1 MQIVRTVV
9 WVLILVV
16 VLLFTLGNWDQ
27 QVTVRIWQNLVWD
40 TRLPA
45 VVIVSFL
52 LGMLPMWLILRGT
65 SWRLNRRIGHLEQA
79 TRTVHGHTADA
90 GATATGATASA
101 AATTG
106 EPLDDTDAAP
116 APTPHPDGPR
126 PLDPPRS
133 VTNDKLKPE

>member
-9 WVLILVV
+9 WVLVLVV

-52 LGMLPMWLILRGT
+52 LGMLPMWLLLRGT
-65 SWRLNRRIGHLEQA
+65 SWRLNRRISHLEQA
-79 TRTVHGHTADA
+79 TRTMHGHRTETAP
-90 GATATGATASA
+90 GTT
-101 AATTG
+101 AATSAPADET
-106 EPLDDTDAAP
+106 TAAP
-116 APTPHPDGPR
+116 ASTSHPEGPR
-126 PLDPPRS
+126 PLDPPRT

>member
-9 WVLILVV
+9 WVLTLVA

-27 QVTVRIWQNLVWD
+27 QVTVRIWENLVWD

-52 LGMLPMWLILRGT
+52 LGMLPMWMIARGT

-79 TRTVHGHTADA
+79 TRNI
-90 GATATGATASA
+90 A
-101 AATTG
+101 APPPPPATT
-106 EPLDDTDAAP
+106 PPSNP
-116 APTPHPDGPR
+116 APTQET
-126 PLDPPRS
+126 DPSLRS
-133 VTNDKLKPE
+133 E

>member
-9 WVLILVV
+9 WLLVFAV

-52 LGMLPMWLILRGT
+52 LGLLPMWILLRGT

-79 TRTVHGHTADA
+79 TRNVAAARTEPAPAADA
-90 GATATGATASA
+90 AGESASESP
-101 AATTG
+101 G
-106 EPLDDTDAAP
+106 ESNPEP
-116 APTPHPDGPR
+116 SSHSHPEGPR
-126 PLDPPRS
+126 EMDPPRDDAG
-133 VTNDKLKPE
+133 TDPKLKPE